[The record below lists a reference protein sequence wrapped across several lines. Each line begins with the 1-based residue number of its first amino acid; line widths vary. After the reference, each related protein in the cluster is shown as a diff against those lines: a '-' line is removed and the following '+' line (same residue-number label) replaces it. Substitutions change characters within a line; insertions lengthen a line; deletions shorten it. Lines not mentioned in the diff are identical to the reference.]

1 VYIGQNSQEPANR
14 RPSSLPPFTFGNGYS
29 LRAFDL
35 GGAGVKLELHHEG
48 RVNAAI
54 MLPAQEAGKLGK
66 WLLRTLGQDEHGFPV
81 ELAGLLERLS
91 KAKVEGSILERGD
104 KKRIRE
110 ALQALRS

>member
-1 VYIGQNSQEPANR
+1 MYIGQEAQKPAER
-14 RPSSLPPFTFGNGYS
+14 RSSSLPPFTFGNGYS

-35 GGAGVKLELHHEG
+35 GAAGVKLELHHNE
-48 RVNAAI
+48 RVGAAI
-54 MLPAQEAGKLGK
+54 IIPPEEVGNLGK

-91 KAKVEGSILERGD
+91 KAKVETSILQRGD

-110 ALQALRS
+110 ALRALRS